1 MEAPACHTLAADL
14 PKKDPKPG
22 SDLKEAD
29 LINPGKGRAAS
40 SLHWLA
46 AFSAHCQGQPFKM
59 LLEEKAPGSYVGR
72 SQRLGERLKQE
83 CLTTRP

>member
-46 AFSAHCQGQPFKM
+46 AFSAHCQGQPF
-59 LLEEKAPGSYVGR
+59 
-72 SQRLGERLKQE
+72 
-83 CLTTRP
+83 

>member
-14 PKKDPKPG
+14 PKKDPKQG
-22 SDLKEAD
+22 SDLEEAD

-40 SLHWLA
+40 SLHWSA

-59 LLEEKAPGSYVGR
+59 LLKKKAPGS
-72 SQRLGERLKQE
+72 
-83 CLTTRP
+83 